1 MMNHQLGFVV
11 TLLSVSAT
19 VLPVGVGVA
28 HAQVSY
34 VPLVGLV
41 GVLAGASLIIA
52 GVKSNATAAAGNPS
66 VFSLPAAGAI
76 ASSYLRRRRDL
87 SVVGLLTAASAVTAH
102 VPGVGGGGPAV
113 AFVLFLMLLL
123 GVAMVMLRNPWRP
136 PLTQT

>member
-87 SVVGLLTAASAVTAH
+87 SVVGLLTRRLQLRRTSPASAAA
-102 VPGVGGGGPAV
+102 G
-113 AFVLFLMLLL
+113 
-123 GVAMVMLRNPWRP
+123 RP
-136 PLTQT
+136 SPSSSS

>member
-11 TLLSVSAT
+11 TLLSVSAA
-19 VLPVGVGVA
+19 VLPVGVGGA

-41 GVLAGASLIIA
+41 GVLAGASLIFA
-52 GVKSNATAAAGNPS
+52 GVKAKATAAGNPAA
-66 VFSLPAAGAI
+66 FSLPAAGAI

-102 VPGVGGGGPAV
+102 VAGVGGGGSAV
-113 AFVLFLMLLL
+113 AFVLFVMLLL
-123 GVAMVMLRNPWRP
+123 GVAMVMLGVH
-136 PLTQT
+136 